1 MLYSPPLTRR
11 GTGYI
16 PGPSDPPLALQE
28 QLAAVNRGATRR
40 LSDSYPYQFDW
51 RSAHGGRNFISSV
64 KDQGDW
70 QACVAFATTAALEG
84 AARIKL
90 DLAVNDP
97 EGAVLEDLSPAQLF
111 CHTNGL
117 GAYIADAL
125 RQCEE
130 PGVVPASRYPFDKDR
145 LRCRDAAACEPEV
158 TQIAGAYLIEE
169 IGEMKTWLARYGPLI
184 TSMTVYPDFRS
195 YRGGVYAH
203 DPDGDGDGH
212 AICCVGYDDERGAW
226 LCKNSWGVDWG
237 VDGYFWIAYG
247 SCGIDARMYGVD
259 SFTAIYPLYPASRT
273 I

>member
-169 IGEMKTWLARYGPLI
+169 IGEMKTWLARYGP
-184 TSMTVYPDFRS
+184 
-195 YRGGVYAH
+195 
-203 DPDGDGDGH
+203 